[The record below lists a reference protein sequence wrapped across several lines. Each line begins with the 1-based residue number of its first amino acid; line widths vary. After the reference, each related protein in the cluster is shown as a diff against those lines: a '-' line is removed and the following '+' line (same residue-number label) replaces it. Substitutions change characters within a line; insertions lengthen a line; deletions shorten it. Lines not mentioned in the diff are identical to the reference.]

1 MSLVRGFLNRIL
13 AIGNDEIQP
22 GIEDERNLDKA
33 FDLGDETANAE
44 EEMNR
49 GETFDPEAGDKSPE
63 EKLREEQRRKT
74 AQRKATRGQIADA
87 VKEFIKRISE
97 RKSNDTITT
106 FDVLRLRALLMIVAA
121 AGWAGRESDTGA
133 SKVRTSLQVLP
144 VQDGGESWPRL
155 MGQVLFCFFGA
166 KDPAIQHVKL
176 DALHEQVTDDIL
188 ECWATCFWCLH
199 ACLGAPCSKDEGTAL
214 ARYILPL
221 AGDSTVGRA

>member
-1 MSLVRGFLNRIL
+1 MMKPRT
-13 AIGNDEIQP
+13 P
-22 GIEDERNLDKA
+22 KKKK
-33 FDLGDETANAE
+33 
-44 EEMNR
+44 EMNR

-74 AQRKATRGQIADA
+74 AQRKATRGQVADA

-144 VQDGGESWPRL
+144 VQDGEGKLAAAYGTSS
-155 MGQVLFCFFGA
+155 FCFFGA
-166 KDPAIQHVKL
+166 KDLTIQHVKL

-199 ACLGAPCSKDEGTAL
+199 ACLGAPCSKDE
-214 ARYILPL
+214 ARHSRGISFP
-221 AGDSTVGRA
+221 